1 MFIIISGPS
10 GAGKTPITYTI
21 MDTFDNVKRI
31 QSYTTRKERT
41 KEVSGTYIYM
51 TQEQF
56 EKKIKEG
63 FFLEYN
69 KVHKDQQYY
78 GTGLDSYLKIVGE
91 GCVAIKDIDVDSY
104 KKIKDSDFDVVG
116 IYLTVQNRGVLFD
129 RLRER
134 GESENTINI
143 RLHDRVDYENAQK
156 DHYDYIV
163 YTDNFEKAQKEVIK
177 LLKTNLKNVELNI
190 KNPKLKNMNL
200 CFKRVAVSPPFCL
213 FNNLETLLKCKL
225 KN

>member
-41 KEVSGTYIYM
+41 REISGTYVYM
-51 TQEQF
+51 TQSQF

-78 GTGLDSYLKIVGE
+78 GTGLDSYKNIVDQGF
-91 GCVAIKDIDVDSY
+91 VAIKDIDVDSY
-104 KKIKDSDFDVVG
+104 KKIKNGDLDVVG
-116 IYLTVQNRGVLFD
+116 IYLTVENRGILFD

-134 GESENTINI
+134 GESEQTINI

-156 DHYDYIV
+156 EFYDYV
-163 YTDNFEKAQKEVIK
+163 VCTDDFKKAQKEVVNIVEEEFKKRGIK
-177 LLKTNLKNVELNI
+177 YKKSKVKKHEEI
-190 KNPKLKNMNL
+190 
-200 CFKRVAVSPPFCL
+200 F
-213 FNNLETLLKCKL
+213 
-225 KN
+225 